1 MWILILARH
10 ERRNPDA
17 RNFGLGSRDLAYAG
31 RNALREGMRSHSS
44 IATMADRWAQFA
56 VWAREAGIRDMR
68 QIETDTLRDY
78 ATHLIERLQRGEISP
93 ATAQNALSAVNRVL
107 EIARG
112 DRAVR
117 LDPVREAGLPIRSGI
132 ATTDRAVSLSQ
143 HDNVLAALPER
154 LAAILSLQRAFGL
167 RFEEAAKLDA
177 ARALAQAQHGMVR
190 IEVGTKGGL
199 ARNVPITNPLEQK
212 FLLANAANL
221 QENAR
226 SLIPAHQTYREF
238 RAEAYAELRSAGIRS
253 HGERHAYAQERYAA
267 LVGAPAP
274 VAAGIRHGAE
284 HHRFLATK
292 LGIDVAAARTLDQQA
307 RLQVAA
313 ELGHGRIDVTN
324 AYLG

>member
-1 MWILILARH
+1 MARCDRAH
-10 ERRNPDA
+10 PDA
-17 RNFGLGSRDLAYAG
+17 RNFGLGSRDMGYAG
-31 RNALREGMRSHSS
+31 LNALREGMRSHGS
-44 IATMADRWAQFA
+44 IATMAARWDLFA
-56 VWAREAGIRDMR
+56 HWARAAGIRDMR
-68 QIETDTLRDY
+68 KIERGTLRAY
-78 ATHLIERLQRGEISP
+78 ASHLKERLTRREITP
-93 ATAQNALSAVNRVL
+93 ATAQNALSAVNRVI

-117 LDPVREAGLPIRSGI
+117 LDPVREAGLPTRSGI

-177 ARALAQAQHGMVR
+177 VRAIAQAQHGMVR

-221 QENAR
+221 QENAH

-274 VAAGIRHGAE
+274 VAAGIRHGAD
-284 HHRFLATK
+284 HHRFLATR

-307 RLQVAA
+307 RLQVAS
-313 ELGHGRIDVTN
+313 ELGHGRIDVSN

>member
-1 MWILILARH
+1 MARCDRAH
-10 ERRNPDA
+10 PNA
-17 RNFGLGSRDLAYAG
+17 RNFGLGARDMARAG
-31 RNALREGMRSHSS
+31 LHALREGMQSHSS

-56 VWAREAGIRDMR
+56 AWAREAGIRDMR

-78 ATHLIERLQRGEISP
+78 ATHLIERLERGEISP

-143 HDNVLAALPER
+143 HDHVLPALPER
-154 LAAILSLQRAFGL
+154 LAASLALQREFGL
-167 RFEEAAKLDA
+167 RFEEAAKMDA
-177 ARALAQAQHGMVR
+177 VRALTQAKNGTVR
-190 IEVGTKGGL
+190 IEAGTKGGL
-199 ARNVPITNPLEQK
+199 ARDLPITRPMTQR
-212 FLLANAANL
+212 FVLANAAML
-221 QENAR
+221 QGADR

-284 HHRFLATK
+284 HHRFLAAR

-324 AYLG
+324 TYLG